1 MIRIGFIIDTMSC
14 DTAGTQKQLIEI
26 VDRLDRNRFEPHLI
40 CLWHSPWM
48 AGGSLRCPVHVLGYR
63 GYIKRDSARALR
75 RLVDLLESTRFH
87 LVQTFFM
94 ESIFAAC
101 LGVMFS
107 RHKPVLLSSR
117 RDIGLG
123 PGVPWYHLLY
133 RIALPFVN
141 LKFDGIVANSVEV
154 KKFVMKH
161 EVVGDG
167 KIRVIRNGI
176 KAPDRPDPESR
187 PRNDDGIV
195 NIGLVGNLS
204 PVKRVDVFLKA
215 LSLIKQGLPELRF
228 KAFICGDGPEKANLL
243 SLAQS
248 LGLTS
253 LVHFEGKVKDIDSY
267 LRLLDIGVLCS
278 DKEGLSNAIL
288 EYMAHGLPIV
298 ATAVGGNPEL
308 VDARNGF
315 CVEPGRPEALAEALI
330 RLCKDH
336 GLRLKMGKASF
347 EKLRVSYF
355 WENSMRE
362 LEDYYMEMVGRR
374 RRKWALADQGILT

>member
-1 MIRIGFIIDTMSC
+1 MKSWATVRSESL
-14 DTAGTQKQLIEI
+14 GT
-26 VDRLDRNRFEPHLI
+26 
-40 CLWHSPWM
+40 
-48 AGGSLRCPVHVLGYR
+48 G
-63 GYIKRDSARALR
+63 
-75 RLVDLLESTRFH
+75 
-87 LVQTFFM
+87 
-94 ESIFAAC
+94 
-101 LGVMFS
+101 
-107 RHKPVLLSSR
+107 SR
-117 RDIGLG
+117 R
-123 PGVPWYHLLY
+123 
-133 RIALPFVN
+133 RI
-141 LKFDGIVANSVEV
+141 D
-154 KKFVMKH
+154 
-161 EVVGDG
+161 
-167 KIRVIRNGI
+167 
-176 KAPDRPDPESR
+176 PDPESR

-267 LRLLDIGVLCS
+267 LRLRDIGVLCS

-315 CVEPGRPEALAEALI
+315 ASSLEGPGF
-330 RLCKDH
+330 
-336 GLRLKMGKASF
+336 G
-347 EKLRVSYF
+347 
-355 WENSMRE
+355 
-362 LEDYYMEMVGRR
+362 
-374 RRKWALADQGILT
+374 